1 MPLLLDIKPRNQK
14 MKQITTKTAKAINST
29 QLEMGLKIEPKKNIN
44 KLNAITSNIAVN
56 NRQKFV
62 TLFIFRDPF
71 YIRYYNYIK
80 NKTKSQILQKK
91 EAENGTL

>member
-1 MPLLLDIKPRNQK
+1 

>member
-1 MPLLLDIKPRNQK
+1 

-80 NKTKSQILQKK
+80 IKTKSQILQKK

>member
-1 MPLLLDIKPRNQK
+1 
-14 MKQITTKTAKAINST
+14 MKQITTKIAKAINST
-29 QLEMGLKIEPKKNIN
+29 QLEMGLKIEPNRKIN
-44 KLNAITSNIAVN
+44 KLSATTSSRLVI
-56 NRQKFV
+56 NRQMFV